1 MLVYQELRFD
11 DVKYIYPLRNT
22 LEGDGRKSKYAR
34 NSDNTEMGYT
44 YVLTDHQNGGTPTG
58 ANLEDGVRENPD

>member
-1 MLVYQELRFD
+1 MWNI
-11 DVKYIYPLRNT
+11 YIHSETHSGR
-22 LEGDGRKSKYAR
+22 GDGRKSKYAR
-34 NSDNTEMGYT
+34 NTDNTEMGYT

>member
-1 MLVYQELRFD
+1 MWNI
-11 DVKYIYPLRNT
+11 YITR
-22 LEGDGRKSKYAR
+22 GDGRKSKYAR